1 MNREIDK
8 EKNEVERELN
18 QLMEITLR
26 METELTSIVIEKQW
40 FNGNRMNFLGAS
52 MQNILV
58 RFLKK
63 LFLINLWRIKER
75 LGRELLF

>member
-26 METELTSIVIEKQW
+26 METELTSIVIEKQ
-40 FNGNRMNFLGAS
+40 
-52 MQNILV
+52 
-58 RFLKK
+58 
-63 LFLINLWRIKER
+63 
-75 LGRELLF
+75 